1 MPGFH
6 KYLSLSSL
14 LLSLL
19 SSSLSSSIIYGG
31 GIFMVYLNIHDEN
44 IPISP
49 IAVNIILRGIE
60 VVFENTGRKGINR
73 LEPLPTDTIPQ

>member
-1 MPGFH
+1 
-6 KYLSLSSL
+6 
-14 LLSLL
+14 
-19 SSSLSSSIIYGG
+19 
-31 GIFMVYLNIHDEN
+31 MVYLNIHDEN